1 MPKGI
6 ILRTQLDG
14 SFICGMLLN
23 LYKHNKRNSNPLK
36 YIKIRVKNNR
46 NILTSIYINIQYL
59 IKKSSLSMLYF

>member
-14 SFICGMLLN
+14 SFICGMLLK

-36 YIKIRVKNNR
+36 YIKIRVKIIEKLA
-46 NILTSIYINIQYL
+46 ILFIDVHFNKHIYSYTISN
-59 IKKSSLSMLYF
+59 

>member
-14 SFICGMLLN
+14 SFICGMFLK

-36 YIKIRVKNNR
+36 YIKIRVKKNR
-46 NILTSIYINIQYL
+46 NSCSERIYQAYIVIYNI
-59 IKKSSLSMLYF
+59 